1 MVMISSEVGQRI
13 IRILYDQNRWWST
26 QTVPNTL
33 SKPFKRRDFY
43 FLKDKILEKEITA
56 VVGPRQVGKTTI
68 LYQLIE
74 HLIKDRKVDPRRI
87 LYLSFDY
94 PYLTTITET
103 PMNDI
108 FEIYSTQILH
118 EPIQKLTNTIYVFL
132 DEICKL
138 EDWSRI
144 LKGWYDF
151 KYPINFVVSDSSIA
165 DVTKG
170 SSESLVGRI
179 NPYIMLSM
187 KFIDVV
193 KYHEND
199 NDLDYLF
206 NKVNWDLRDSFRL
219 SITTSNP
226 KIFYDRIRN
235 AYTKLVPY
243 EDKLKIY
250 LQEYFLKDGYPEL
263 LDIEPLTSCAEKLGN
278 YLNLTLYKDIVRIFD
293 VRDPKALEE
302 LVALLADASSQRAN
316 YDNLSKTLSIKRDTL
331 IKYLDYLESIFLIS
345 RAEFYAKSRA
355 SRIRKQKKLYLSN
368 VGMRNALIGILN
380 EGLLRDNAE
389 LGKVAEILVHE
400 HCKRLKFCLEPVSKP
415 DLFYWRT
422 TQGEEVDIILEL
434 FRKPVPIESKYSDD
448 ILKRDL
454 KGLIQFLKEYN
465 SPFGVIITKNRFDLR
480 ENIIYMPL
488 WLFLL
493 MA

>member
-13 IRILYDQNRWWST
+13 IRILYNQNMWWST
-26 QTVPNTL
+26 QAVPNTL

-43 FLKDKILEKEITA
+43 VLKDKILEKEITA

-74 HLIKDRKVDPRRI
+74 HLINDERVDPRRI
-87 LYLSFDY
+87 LFLSFDY

-103 PMNDI
+103 LMNDI
-108 FEIYSTQILH
+108 FEIYPPQILH
-118 EPIQKLTNTIYVFL
+118 ESVQKLNDTIYVFL

-138 EDWSRI
+138 KDWSRI
-144 LKGWYDF
+144 LKGWYDL

-165 DVTKG
+165 DVIKG

-179 NPYIMLSM
+179 SPYTMLSM
-187 KFIDVV
+187 KFLDVV
-193 KYHEND
+193 KYHEKD
-199 NDLDYLF
+199 NNLDYLF
-206 NKVNWDLRDSFRL
+206 NRVNWNLRETFL
-219 SITTSNP
+219 GSIKTSNP
-226 KIFYDRIRN
+226 KIFYNEIKN
-235 AYTKLVPY
+235 AYTTLVPY

-263 LDIEPLTSCAEKLGN
+263 LDIESLTSCAEKLRT

-302 LVALLADASSQRAN
+302 LVMLLADASSQRVN
-316 YDNLSKTLSIKRDTL
+316 YDKLSKNLSIKRDTL
-331 IKYLDYLESIFLIS
+331 IKYLNYLESIFLIS

-355 SRIRKQKKLYLSN
+355 SRIRKQKKVYLGN
-368 VGMRNALIGILN
+368 IGLRNALIGTLN

-389 LGKVAEILVHE
+389 LGNVAEMLVHE
-400 HCKRLKFCLEPVSKP
+400 HCKRLKFCLEPGFTE
-415 DLFYWRT
+415 LFYWRT
-422 TQGEEVDIILEL
+422 AQGEEVDIVVEL
-434 FRKPVPIESKYSDD
+434 LRKPIPIESKYKND
-448 ILKRDL
+448 IHKKDL
-454 KGLIQFLKEYN
+454 KGLYQFLKEYEG
-465 SPFGVIITKNRFDLR
+465 PFGVVITKDRFDLR
-480 ENIIYMPL
+480 ENIIYIPL

-493 MA
+493 MC